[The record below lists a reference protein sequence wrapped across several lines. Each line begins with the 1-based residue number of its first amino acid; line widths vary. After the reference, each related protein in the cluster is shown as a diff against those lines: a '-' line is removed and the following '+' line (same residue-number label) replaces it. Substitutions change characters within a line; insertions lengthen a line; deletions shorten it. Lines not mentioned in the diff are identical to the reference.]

1 MKYYNDS
8 RHVLF
13 VKDEYFNNAYSCYQ
27 SGEISTHVIWAYYD
41 RVYDNAILFPTT
53 ATNYKDLVKKVN
65 DTIVT
70 SVKEGST
77 LYFDKSSKFPRFK
90 LSQTSYKRCV
100 KIEKA
105 DCIIAK
111 KFDASQI
118 NLYTNCDC
126 YVFENEYGT
135 LCVVPESYIKS
146 YANGSVKDFF
156 ELLKNLD
163 SYPDLKEEPIYK
175 GRLCCVCK
183 TPSVYLENL
192 INNKPL
198 PIMEDT
204 TLDNEVNKT
213 FEKITEEDIETIIP
227 MLNSSDYE
235 SVSLGLKLLSNTN
248 IIEAPY
254 LTTAILVYT
263 FSNWCGNQ
271 AKNTVG
277 VAQMFDTLHFS
288 SRNINTYVPLIA
300 RVISYFD
307 SNKDII
313 SKNPISEDEEKLI
326 KKYIT
331 IPAYK
336 QYIRDCI
343 SRFSSFADNSLMPE
357 IKYSFE

>member
-90 LSQTSYKRCV
+90 LSQTSYKRCI

-183 TPSVYLENL
+183 TPSIYLENL

-271 AKNTVG
+271 AKNTVS

-343 SRFSSFADNSLMPE
+343 SKFSSFADNSLMPE

>member
-41 RVYDNAILFPTT
+41 RVYDNATLFPTAT
-53 ATNYKDLVKKVN
+53 TNYKDLVKKVN

-70 SVKEGST
+70 SAKEGST

-90 LSQTSYKRCV
+90 LSQTSYKRCI

-183 TPSVYLENL
+183 TPSIYLENL

-248 IIEAPY
+248 VIEAPY

>member
-41 RVYDNAILFPTT
+41 MRYDGATLFPTT
-53 ATNYKDLVKKVN
+53 STNYKDLVKKVN
-65 DTIVT
+65 DTIIT
-70 SVKEGST
+70 STKEGSV

-90 LSQTSYKRCV
+90 LSQTSYKRCI

-111 KFDASQI
+111 KFDARQI
-118 NLYTNCDC
+118 ELYLNCDC
-126 YVFENEYGT
+126 YIFENEYGT

-175 GRLCCVCK
+175 GRLCCAFK
-183 TPSVYLENL
+183 TPSIYLENL

-248 IIEAPY
+248 VIETPY

-263 FSNWCGNQ
+263 FSNWYGNQ

-277 VAQMFDTLHFS
+277 VAQMFNTLHFS
-288 SRNINTYVPLIA
+288 IRNVNTYTPLIS
-300 RVISYFD
+300 RIISYLD

-313 SKNPISEDEEKLI
+313 SKNPMSEEEEKLI
-326 KKYIT
+326 KKYVT

>member
-41 RVYDNAILFPTT
+41 MIYDGATLFPTT
-53 ATNYKDLVKKVN
+53 STNYKDLVKKIN

-70 SVKEGST
+70 SIKEESV

-90 LSQTSYKRCV
+90 LSQTSYKRCI

-105 DCIIAK
+105 NCIIAK
-111 KFDASQI
+111 KFDANQI
-118 NLYTNCDC
+118 RLYTDCDC

-175 GRLCCVCK
+175 GRLCCVFK
-183 TPSVYLENL
+183 TPSIYLENL

-204 TLDNEVNKT
+204 ALDNKVNKT

-227 MLNSSDYE
+227 MLNSSDSE

-248 IIEAPY
+248 VIETPY

-263 FSNWCGNQ
+263 FSNWCGNK
-271 AKNTVG
+271 AKNTVS

-288 SRNINTYVPLIA
+288 QRNVNTYISLIS
-300 RVISYFD
+300 RVISYLD

-343 SRFSSFADNSLMPE
+343 SKFSSFADNSLMPE

>member
-41 RVYDNAILFPTT
+41 RVYDNAALFPTT

-90 LSQTSYKRCV
+90 LSQTSYKRCI

-105 DCIIAK
+105 DCIITK

-126 YVFENEYGT
+126 YIFENEYGT

-175 GRLCCVCK
+175 GRLCCAFK
-183 TPSVYLENL
+183 TPSIYLENL

-204 TLDNEVNKT
+204 ALDNKVNKT

-248 IIEAPY
+248 VIETPY

-288 SRNINTYVPLIA
+288 LRNVNTYIPLIS
-300 RVISYFD
+300 RVISYLD

>member
-13 VKDEYFNNAYSCYQ
+13 VKDEYFNKSYSCYQ
-27 SGEISTHVIWAYYD
+27 NGEISTHVIWAYYD
-41 RVYDNAILFPTT
+41 SRYDNAIIFPTT
-53 ATNYKDLVKKVN
+53 ATNYKDLVKKIN

-70 SVKEGST
+70 STKEGSV

-105 DCIIAK
+105 DCIVAK
-111 KFDASQI
+111 KFDANQI
-118 NLYTNCDC
+118 ALYTNCDC

-135 LCVVPESYIKS
+135 LCVVPESYVKS
-146 YANGSVKDFF
+146 YANGSLKDFF

-163 SYPDLKEEPIYK
+163 SFPDLKEDPIYK
-175 GRLCCVCK
+175 GRLCCVFK
-183 TPSVYLENL
+183 TPSIYLENL

-227 MLNSSDYE
+227 MLNSSDSE

-248 IIEAPY
+248 VTETPY
-254 LTTAILVYT
+254 LITAILVYT

-271 AKNTVG
+271 AKNTVS

-343 SRFSSFADNSLMPE
+343 SKFSSFADNSLMPE

>member
-41 RVYDNAILFPTT
+41 RVYDNATLFPTT
-53 ATNYKDLVKKVN
+53 ETNYKDLVKKVN

-70 SVKEGST
+70 STKEGST

-90 LSQTSYKRCV
+90 LSQTSYKRCI

-135 LCVVPESYIKS
+135 LCVVPESYIKG

-271 AKNTVG
+271 AKNTVS

>member
-27 SGEISTHVIWAYYD
+27 SGEMSTHVIWAYYD
-41 RVYDNAILFPTT
+41 RVYDNATLFPTT
-53 ATNYKDLVKKVN
+53 AANYKDLVKKVN

-90 LSQTSYKRCV
+90 LSQTSYKRCI

-146 YANGSVKDFF
+146 YANGSVKGFF

-183 TPSVYLENL
+183 TPSIYLENL
-192 INNKPL
+192 INNKSL

-204 TLDNEVNKT
+204 ILDNEVNKT

>member
-27 SGEISTHVIWAYYD
+27 SGEMSTYVIWAYYD
-41 RVYDNAILFPTT
+41 RVYDNATLFPIT

-90 LSQTSYKRCV
+90 LSQTSYKRCI

-126 YVFENEYGT
+126 YIFENEYGT

-183 TPSVYLENL
+183 TPSIYLENL

-271 AKNTVG
+271 AKNTVS

-343 SRFSSFADNSLMPE
+343 SKFSSFADNSLMPE

>member
-41 RVYDNAILFPTT
+41 RVYDNAILFPTI

-90 LSQTSYKRCV
+90 LSQTSYKRCI

-183 TPSVYLENL
+183 TPGIYLENL

-343 SRFSSFADNSLMPE
+343 SKFSSFADNSLMPE